1 MIGYIDSSVLISN
14 IFSEA
19 GAVSNLETYGVLYS
33 SRLLQTE
40 CLRAL
45 IRRLMQR
52 KVSESQFSQMKNK
65 VMRALS
71 GIKLLQVDE
80 PTLLLAETPFP
91 VNLATLDAIHL
102 ASALRLKNALPDEEL
117 YFLTHDERLGS
128 AAQVMGLQVLGTI
141 ET

>member
-1 MIGYIDSSVLISN
+1 MIGYIDSSVIIAN

-19 GAVSNLETYGVLYS
+19 GAISKLETYGVLYS

-40 CLRAL
+40 CLRVL
-45 IRRLMQR
+45 IGKLLN
-52 KVSESQFSQMKNK
+52 KKASEEHFARMKDGVLK
-65 VMRALS
+65 ALS

-80 PTLLLAETPFP
+80 PTFLLAETPFP